1 MQALEAVLEHK
12 GSEVHA
18 VEATATV
25 LQAVDKMCEAHVGA
39 VLVMD
44 GDQLAGVFSE
54 RDLMTRVVLA
64 RKDPARTLVGE
75 VMTREVL
82 SIALD
87 TDPREAMA
95 LMTKRRVRHLPLV
108 TGRRIVGVVSI
119 GDLVRW
125 TLDEREHEIAELHEY
140 VSGRY
145 PG

>member
-64 RKDPARTLVGE
+64 RKDPARTLVGD